1 MYILP
6 SFITYY
12 EEDSNICV
20 HSKLLQNTVKLTAP
34 AIQKEFLSIIQHGGC
49 PELSTP
55 LTQFLHEQELLIDE
69 AENKG
74 VLEKARQ
81 LLQNVLLLT
90 IMPTEGCNF
99 RCPYCY
105 EDHTP
110 ISMTRQMINQLQAF
124 ISAQAPNFPFINI
137 SWFGGEPTLC
147 KDIILETSALILS
160 LQTKYHFQYTASMTT
175 NGYLLNRENFQ
186 QFYSAGITNYQI
198 TLDGWNHDKTRP
210 HVSGKGTL
218 QTILANL
225 VSLSTLPKEEYPFH
239 IILRHNILANDE
251 DYSWYD
257 HLYKLFGA
265 DTRFAVS
272 VVPVDD
278 WGGESVQSLDLLE
291 GKQKQSLVSAH
302 IAYLDRIGMAKES
315 PESGLFSNIC
325 YASYPHGF
333 VFRANGKIEK
343 CTIIQDHPKN
353 LVGHLDPDKGVTLD
367 ETANQPWCCSEL
379 KPECYSCPDV
389 LSCFNM
395 QCKRH
400 TIVNGCESRCSR
412 KPTPYIQQ

>member
-12 EEDSNICV
+12 EEDSNIYV

-124 ISAQAPNFPFINI
+124 ISAQAPNFP
-137 SWFGGEPTLC
+137 
-147 KDIILETSALILS
+147 
-160 LQTKYHFQYTASMTT
+160 
-175 NGYLLNRENFQ
+175 
-186 QFYSAGITNYQI
+186 
-198 TLDGWNHDKTRP
+198 
-210 HVSGKGTL
+210 
-218 QTILANL
+218 
-225 VSLSTLPKEEYPFH
+225 LSTLV
-239 IILRHNILANDE
+239 
-251 DYSWYD
+251 
-257 HLYKLFGA
+257 G
-265 DTRFAVS
+265 
-272 VVPVDD
+272 
-278 WGGESVQSLDLLE
+278 
-291 GKQKQSLVSAH
+291 LVENPH
-302 IAYLDRIGMAKES
+302 YAK
-315 PESGLFSNIC
+315 I
-325 YASYPHGF
+325 
-333 VFRANGKIEK
+333 
-343 CTIIQDHPKN
+343 
-353 LVGHLDPDKGVTLD
+353 
-367 ETANQPWCCSEL
+367 
-379 KPECYSCPDV
+379 
-389 LSCFNM
+389 
-395 QCKRH
+395 
-400 TIVNGCESRCSR
+400 
-412 KPTPYIQQ
+412 